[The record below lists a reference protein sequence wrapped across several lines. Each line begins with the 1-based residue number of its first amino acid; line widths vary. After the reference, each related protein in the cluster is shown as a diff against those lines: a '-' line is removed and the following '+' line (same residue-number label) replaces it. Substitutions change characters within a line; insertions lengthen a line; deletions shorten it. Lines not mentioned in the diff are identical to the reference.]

1 MFNMKKTC
9 VAFLSAAFGAVAV
22 SGQTCAEVDAN
33 GTAFFPVGTKAI
45 ADGAFEYCTSLKS
58 VEIPASVE
66 IVEDYTFSSA
76 FNLASVTFAAGSMVQ
91 SLGRYAFSYT
101 SIETIILPDGLRDL
115 GDNAFRECKKLKSVE
130 IPAPVKIIG
139 DNTFL
144 SAVNL
149 ASVTFAAGSMVQ
161 SLGRYAFMYCESLK
175 SVEIPASVEIVGDY
189 AFYFADSLETLT
201 FAPGS
206 VVQSLGKRAFGFCD
220 SLKSVEIPASVEIV
234 GDFTFFKAINL
245 ASVTFAAGSLIQSLG
260 QYAFS
265 GTSIETIILPD
276 GLRDLGGNVSNKPI
290 PTSYLPLEICIMPGY
305 YFLLKIINVFTTP
318 F

>member
-1 MFNMKKTC
+1 M
-9 VAFLSAAFGAVAV
+9 G
-22 SGQTCAEVDAN
+22 
-33 GTAFFPVGTKAI
+33 
-45 ADGAFEYCTSLKS
+45 
-58 VEIPASVE
+58 
-66 IVEDYTFSSA
+66 
-76 FNLASVTFAAGSMVQ
+76 
-91 SLGRYAFSYT
+91 
-101 SIETIILPDGLRDL
+101 
-115 GDNAFRECKKLKSVE
+115 
-130 IPAPVKIIG
+130 
-139 DNTFL
+139 
-144 SAVNL
+144 
-149 ASVTFAAGSMVQ
+149 VQ

-206 VVQSLGKRAFGFCD
+206 GVQSLGKRAFGFCD

-276 GLRDLGGNVSNKPI
+276 GLRDLGDNVFQLVTAFEILFSQIVLHQRKLEPI
-290 PTSYLPLEICIMPGY
+290 ISKIPVLRTCKHWTTSFRLKLNRPTSLYALVFKWRTYSNALP
-305 YFLLKIINVFTTP
+305 
-318 F
+318 